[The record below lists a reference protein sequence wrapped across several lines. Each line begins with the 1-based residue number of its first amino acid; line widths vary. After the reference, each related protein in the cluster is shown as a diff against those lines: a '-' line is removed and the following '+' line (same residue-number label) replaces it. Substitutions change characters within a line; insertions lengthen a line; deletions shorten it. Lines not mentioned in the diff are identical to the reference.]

1 MITVARAGRRARWI
15 AAVAAGAG
23 LVVLV
28 AFAARDYIGA
38 RYYEDYFAARGNVR
52 SIQSGLSELEGLLRQ
67 AVRFAPRRAHLEALG
82 GLYLDAALAE
92 TQYGSPEKRDALLDK
107 ARDVLLREIG
117 KYPAA
122 AYGYYN
128 LGRVYLLYNHPL
140 LTYAARGREYFR
152 KALALQPA
160 DEFMNVNALT
170 LFLGQWA
177 LLDGGEKEDAWR
189 RLAGA
194 LERNEGFL
202 RRIRD
207 LWKRTY
213 GNMDG
218 LRAIYAEN
226 PTLGPRLETFAR

>member
-1 MITVARAGRRARWI
+1 MNAAARGGRGARWI

-23 LVVLV
+23 LAVLM

-38 RYYEDYFAARGNVR
+38 RYYEAYYATRENVR
-52 SIQSGLSELEGLLRQ
+52 SIQSGLPELEGLLRQ
-67 AVRFAPRRAHLEALG
+67 AVRFAPRRAYLEALG
-82 GLYLDAALAE
+82 SLYLDAALAE
-92 TQYGSPEKRDALLDK
+92 NQYGSPEKRDALLDE
-107 ARDVLLREIG
+107 ARDILLREIG

-128 LGRVYLLYNHPL
+128 LGRVYMLYNHPL
-140 LTYAARGREYFR
+140 LTYAARGRDYFR

-160 DEFMNVNALT
+160 DEFMNVNVLT

-189 RLAGA
+189 RLGDT

-202 RRIRD
+202 RKVRGI
-207 LWKRTY
+207 WKQSY
-213 GNMDG
+213 GNLDR
-218 LRAIYAEN
+218 LREIYAEN
-226 PTLGPRLETFAR
+226 PDLAPRLKKYAD

>member
-1 MITVARAGRRARWI
+1 MSAAAREGKWRRGA

-23 LVVLV
+23 LVVLM

-38 RYYEDYFAARGNVR
+38 RYYEDYYAARENVR
-52 SIQSGLSELEGLLRQ
+52 SIQSGLPELERLLRR
-67 AVRFAPRRAHLEALG
+67 AVRFAPRRAYLEALG
-82 GLYLDAALAE
+82 SLYLDAALAE
-92 TQYGSPEKRDALLDK
+92 NQYGSPEKRDALLDK

-117 KYPAA
+117 NYPAA

-128 LGRVYLLYNHPL
+128 LGRVYMLYNHPL
-140 LTYAARGREYFR
+140 LTYAARGRDYFR

-160 DEFMNVNALT
+160 DDFMNVNVLT

-189 RLAGA
+189 RLADA

-202 RRIRD
+202 RGIRD
-207 LWKRTY
+207 LWKRTN
-213 GNMDG
+213 GNLEG
-218 LRAIYAEN
+218 LRAVYAEN
-226 PTLGPRLETFAR
+226 PALGPRLEAFAR

>member
-1 MITVARAGRRARWI
+1 MIGVAWARKRKHWI
-15 AAVAAGAG
+15 GAVAAGAG
-23 LVVLV
+23 LVVLMV
-28 AFAARDYIGA
+28 FTARDYIGA
-38 RYYEDYFAARGNVR
+38 RYYEDYYAARGNVR
-52 SIQSGLSELEGLLRQ
+52 SIQSGLPELEELLLR
-67 AVRFAPRRAHLEALG
+67 AVRFAPRRAYLEALG
-82 GLYLDAALAE
+82 SLYLDAALAE

-107 ARDVLLREIG
+107 ARDVLLTEIG

-128 LGRVYLLYNHPL
+128 LGRVYMLYNHPL

-177 LLDGGEKEDAWR
+177 LLDGGEKEDVWR

-194 LERNEGFL
+194 LERNEAFL
-202 RRIRD
+202 RGIRD

-213 GNMDG
+213 GNLEG

-226 PTLGPRLETFAR
+226 PALGPRLEAFAR

>member
-1 MITVARAGRRARWI
+1 MSAAAREGKWRRGA

-23 LVVLV
+23 LVVLM

-38 RYYEDYFAARGNVR
+38 RYYEDYYAARENVR
-52 SIQSGLSELEGLLRQ
+52 SIQSGLPELERLLRR
-67 AVRFAPRRAHLEALG
+67 AVRFAPRRAYLEALG
-82 GLYLDAALAE
+82 SLYLDAALAE
-92 TQYGSPEKRDALLDK
+92 NQYGSPEKRDALLDK

-117 KYPAA
+117 NYPAA

-128 LGRVYLLYNHPL
+128 LGRVYMLYNHPL
-140 LTYAARGREYFR
+140 LTYAARGRDYFR

-160 DEFMNVNALT
+160 DDFMNVNVLT

-189 RLAGA
+189 RLADA

-202 RRIRD
+202 RGIRD
-207 LWKRTY
+207 LWKPTY
-213 GNMDG
+213 GNLEG
-218 LRAIYAEN
+218 LRAVYAEN
-226 PTLGPRLETFAR
+226 PALGPRLEAFAR